1 MAIGSRHFVFTQWW
15 SEGAFL
21 KINKMINKVISQC
34 DVTHFWK
41 YLTKITVAIKSV
53 INIDIFPLC
62 SPKRVKIYWSVP
74 TFPIHNKPLWFSFII
89 AVAFHSGGYSL
100 QEIFKVQPSFSVAL
114 WHKQLEFQR
123 LAFSPNWVYSWCH
136 NITSDDTLRLG
147 FLQSMEN
154 VLGCQLLCARNQDS
168 S

>member
-1 MAIGSRHFVFTQWW
+1 MAIGSRHFVFTHWW

-89 AVAFHSGGYSL
+89 AVACHSGGYSL

-147 FLQSMEN
+147 FLQSMKN